1 MRNQRSVKFPF
12 YDRGALMYERP
23 SVVALRDSLVIVART
38 RPGTAPKIGQDAL
51 REHLCAAVDELKAA
65 GWMPERVII
74 AVKQIAE
81 DAGLRPSRALLHNG
95 VALSERDMTIMAI
108 VRWCIERYYHN
119 LPSDEATAL
128 ER

>member
-1 MRNQRSVKFPF
+1 
-12 YDRGALMYERP
+12 MYERP
-23 SVVALRDSLVIVART
+23 SVVALRDSLAIVART
-38 RPGTAPKIGQDAL
+38 RPGAVPTVGPDTL
-51 REHLCAAVDELKAA
+51 RAQLSAAVDELKVA

-95 VALSERDMTIMAI
+95 AALTERDITMMAI
-108 VRWCIERYYHN
+108 VRWSIEHYYHN
-119 LPSDEATAL
+119 LPSNEATAL